1 MTKIDVYVDGTW
13 HEKLKQ
19 YGYAFVAVKNN
30 KVLDTYYNKG
40 NNPKYME
47 SRNIAG
53 EIVAT
58 LKAINYGIYNGYD
71 AVEIFYDYQGIEAW
85 ATGRWAAKKRISEA
99 YVYHI
104 EKLSPQIKIT
114 FTKVKAHSGN
124 NFNNQADKL
133 AKRGAD
139 LK

>member
-1 MTKIDVYVDGTW
+1 MNKIEIYVDGSW
-13 HEKLKQ
+13 NEKLKQ

-30 KVLDTYYNKG
+30 KVLDTYYYKG
-40 NNPKYME
+40 NNSRYIE

-58 LKAINYGIYNGYD
+58 LKAINYAIENGYNV
-71 AVEIFYDYQGIEAW
+71 VEIFYDYQGIEAW
-85 ATGRWAAKKRISEA
+85 ATGRWAAKKPISEA
-99 YVYHI
+99 YVHHI
-104 EKLSPQIKIT
+104 KKLLSQIKIT

-124 NFNNQADKL
+124 NFNNQADNL
-133 AKRGAD
+133 AKRGAK